1 MKTRRRI
8 GAFAAAALAS
18 GLIGLV
24 ASPSYAADS
33 SMDEL
38 GPGPSRIDVGI
49 TADGYADTPE
59 VQKLKSLVGT
69 QTPAEIEQIQR
80 QGALGKSVQ
89 LLYAEDGTVTAAY
102 IATSPKASV
111 RAVSPVGP
119 GCTRTSACVRTKQGV
134 PYGFT
139 GKGTL
144 STKIPNAIS
153 GYAGYDG
160 LSTNFWNGNTAY
172 VARPGVTVNLPS
184 VTMTKINRY

>member
-1 MKTRRRI
+1 MKTRRTT
-8 GAFAAAALAS
+8 GAFAAIALAS
-18 GLIGLV
+18 GLIGLI

-33 SMDEL
+33 GIAEL
-38 GPGPSRIDVGI
+38 GAGASRSDVAI
-49 TADGYADTPE
+49 SADGYADTPE
-59 VQKLKSLVGT
+59 VAKLKSLVGT

-80 QGALGKSVQ
+80 QGALGKNVQ
-89 LLYAEDGTVTAAY
+89 VLYAEDGTITAAY
-102 IATSPKASV
+102 VAASPKVSV

-119 GCTRTSACVRTKQGV
+119 GCTKTSACVRTKQGV

-139 GKGTL
+139 GKGVL

-160 LSTNFWNGNTAY
+160 LSTNFWSGNTAY

-184 VTMTKINRY
+184 FTMTKINRF